1 MNERCIFIDKR
12 YFFTT
17 TNIRQ
22 RKIIYHNRVWKRP
35 LHLSL
40 SLSLSVY
47 STLKSVTLIGHLF
60 AYIYILFFYFIL
72 YITHFIYRAN
82 LEQRSLVSPFSIIVP
97 QLATKLFFN
106 STQSLIIQRNSENT
120 WGKAFQRE
128 TNPRNLNY
136 KVIQI
141 IDNCFI
147 PFCYFNSVFQR
158 PFVASP
164 IVDREY
170 REMYNGGS

>member
-1 MNERCIFIDKR
+1 MK
-12 YFFTT
+12 TT
-17 TNIRQ
+17 IT
-22 RKIIYHNRVWKRP
+22 P
-35 LHLSL
+35 LSL
-40 SLSLSVY
+40 SLSPRIFNVKKCYTHWPS
-47 STLKSVTLIGHLF
+47 ICI
-60 AYIYILFFYFIL
+60 YIYIPFFYFIL

-106 STQSLIIQRNSENT
+106 STQSLIIQCNSENT